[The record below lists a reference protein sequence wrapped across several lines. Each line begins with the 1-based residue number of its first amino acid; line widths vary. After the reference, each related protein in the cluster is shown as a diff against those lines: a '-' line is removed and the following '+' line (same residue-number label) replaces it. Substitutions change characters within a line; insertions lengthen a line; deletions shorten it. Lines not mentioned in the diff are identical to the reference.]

1 MYYPEPLD
9 VDSPE
14 YAQVLREEQ
23 MHEDS
28 RLKDYVSFL
37 YLFALNEGG
46 TIDDDY
52 EDAPLYKTIALT
64 HGGTVAVYLES
75 ILQGC
80 TFYKLLGVEDCS
92 CKWADLDE
100 IGYDHTSEIYLNLE
114 TYVMYYYEGFMR
126 LKRQCKQ
133 AALEAGI
140 PDVPIHPDIQAI
152 IDRALTKPEYAHLR
166 DIHNT
171 EAKG

>member
-1 MYYPEPLD
+1 
-9 VDSPE
+9 
-14 YAQVLREEQ
+14 

-28 RLKDYVSFL
+28 RLEDYVSFL
-37 YLFALNEGG
+37 YLFALNQGG
-46 TIDDDY
+46 SIDDDY
-52 EDAPLYKTIALT
+52 KDDPLYKTIALT

-75 ILQGC
+75 IRQGC

-100 IGYDHTSEIYLNLE
+100 MGYDRTAKGYLNFE
-114 TYVMYYYEGFMR
+114 AYVMYYYGCFMR
-126 LKRQCKQ
+126 LKKQYEQ

-152 IDRALTKPEYAHLR
+152 IDHALAKPEYTHLR
-166 DIHNT
+166 DIQNK
-171 EAKG
+171 EEKE